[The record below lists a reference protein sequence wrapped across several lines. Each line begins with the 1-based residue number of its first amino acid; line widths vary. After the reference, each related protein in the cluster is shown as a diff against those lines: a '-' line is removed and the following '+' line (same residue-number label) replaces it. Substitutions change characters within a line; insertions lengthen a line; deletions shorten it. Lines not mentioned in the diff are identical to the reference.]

1 MNIKK
6 NLLLVLV
13 MIVVVLSLTGCGNN
27 NNNQEANSKA
37 SDSENTELYPVKD
50 EEKDLYGYV
59 NKKGEWVIEPTYVYA
74 CGFDS
79 ETGLA
84 NVRKPVGDYSAQFI
98 NSKGE
103 VVIDGCGSYSTNS
116 FHNGYAVV
124 DTNVVVNTYNT
135 RKLIDKDGNEIIPS
149 GKYERITDVSDDGI
163 VGVAESTVSGMK
175 YMKLDGTVILERKYK
190 YGNDVAEGTTFN
202 AKGYAYAGKTW
213 FDEQGNE
220 IQKEDYGDIDSLND
234 NNYGFVENKDYK
246 RGIYVIKNGKIE
258 YITDYIYNS
267 TTGFNSK
274 NIAMVNEDYKQPYY
288 LINEEGKK
296 INDKTYKSA
305 EMLLDGKFVVTLE
318 DGKHQVL
325 NEDGSVLVDSF

>member
-6 NLLLVLV
+6 SILSVLL
-13 MIVVVLSLTGCGNN
+13 MIVVVLSLTGCENKN
-27 NNNQEANSKA
+27 DSKESNSK
-37 SDSENTELYPVKD
+37 SSNSEKTELYPVKD
-50 EEKDLYGYV
+50 EETELYGYV
-59 NKKGEWVIEPTYVYA
+59 NKKGRWVIDPTYVNA
-74 CGFDS
+74 SGFDN

-84 NVRKPVGDYSAQFI
+84 RVRKPQGDYSTQFI

-103 VVIDGCGSYSTNS
+103 VVIDGCGSYSTKS

-124 DTNVVVNTYNT
+124 DTNVIVDTYNT

-149 GKYERITDVSDDGI
+149 GKYERITDVSNDGI

-202 AKGYAYAGKTW
+202 ANGYAYAGKTW

-220 IQKEDYGDIDSLND
+220 IQKEDYGKINSLND
-234 NNYGFVENKDYK
+234 NNYGFVENGDYK
-246 RGIYVIKNGKIE
+246 KRIYAIKNEKVE
-258 YITDYIYNS
+258 YITDYIYKS

-274 NIAMVNEDYKQPYY
+274 NIAMVNEEYKQPYY

-305 EMLLDGKFVVTLE
+305 EMLLDGKFVVMLE

-325 NEDGSVLVDSF
+325 NEDGSILVDSF